1 MIVRTAPKR
10 PMIFAFAFLDRQV
23 INAGD
28 AKAHQP
34 LFVELP
40 IFIAIAAKPVAAV
53 VVPFIGE
60 AHGDAISA
68 ESPDFLDQPVIKF
81 ARPFARQESFDGV
94 APMDELGAVPPAA
107 VSCIS

>member
-1 MIVRTAPKR
+1 MIVRTAPER

-23 INAGD
+23 VDAGD

-34 LFVELP
+34 LIVELP

-53 VVPFIGE
+53 VMPFIGE
-60 AHGDAISA
+60 AHGDTVPA
-68 ESPDFLDQPVIKF
+68 ESPDFLDQPVIKL
-81 ARPFARQESFDGV
+81 ARPFARQEGFDGV

-107 VSCIS
+107 VGC